1 MAIKIQTWKE
11 SRCIC
16 WSDECLCVRKG
27 ANLNWKSPS
36 TADERHHGAT
46 LSLVSIYVGRYRLPM
61 TDWNG
66 VLHLFPLYGTLG
78 PRLGEPI
85 VSRWCVGVCE
95 CVGVCAPARE
105 RALAPTPTPA
115 CAYTVS
121 CLLGAWQRGLFLSFI
136 SKNRMRPWRR
146 SSTGAFYPKG
156 SLDMRQA
163 SWLGSYLLHCHILIQ
178 SSLAFT

>member
-16 WSDECLCVRKG
+16 WSDECHCVRKG

-46 LSLVSIYVGRYRLPM
+46 LSLVSIYIGRYSLAM
-61 TDWNG
+61 TGWKG

-105 RALAPTPTPA
+105 RAHLHPRPRQVCIHSQLPVRGMTKKAFSLLYLKEQNETLKKILHRCILA
-115 CAYTVS
+115 
-121 CLLGAWQRGLFLSFI
+121 
-136 SKNRMRPWRR
+136 
-146 SSTGAFYPKG
+146 
-156 SLDMRQA
+156 
-163 SWLGSYLLHCHILIQ
+163 
-178 SSLAFT
+178 